1 MIEWRWFY
9 CTLDFA
15 SCTPKKCHV
24 SASLMITDE
33 FRKQVKD
40 ALEHLHDTAYLQ
52 VHPLV
57 AQLAWPAAPQ
67 QTTHAQ
73 RLRDLLKGAIESL
86 RPQSGSPTEAPE
98 WRSYLALRYRYV
110 QGMSMAETENKLGI
124 SLRQLHRELH
134 KGLDAVSALLGEM
147 QELKSG
153 PAVVPASVQEL
164 ESELSQWQLDR
175 QVCAVQALV
184 DDTLWMLKPLLEQ
197 HAVKLAADLSGDLPP
212 VLVDATLMRQAL
224 FKVLRLAAQEA
235 GSPISLHAG
244 ARGEWL
250 DIVLHSPSHTLSTA
264 GEEWQMAQLLVAQ
277 QGGSLAADIR
287 PETGTQLT
295 LSLPRASQTRVLV
308 VDDNQAIHQL
318 FERYLAPHHYE
329 VIHARSGPEAL
340 QLAAEARPDLITL
353 DVMMP
358 SMDGWQVLRSLAQ
371 SPATGHIPVIVCSV
385 LKEPELATSLGARAY
400 LKKPVDR
407 LELLAT
413 LAQFQ
418 PAAGPSAAARRP
430 ASEDN

>member
-1 MIEWRWFY
+1 M
-9 CTLDFA
+9 A
-15 SCTPKKCHV
+15 
-24 SASLMITDE
+24 TDE
-33 FRKQVKD
+33 LRKQVKD

-57 AQLAWPAAPQ
+57 SQTTWPATPQ
-67 QTTHAQ
+67 PATHAQ

-86 RPQSGSPTEAPE
+86 RPQPGSPSSEAPE
-98 WRSYLALRYRYV
+98 SRSYLALRYRYV
-110 QGMSMAETENKLGI
+110 QGMSMAETADKLGI

-134 KGLDAVSALLGEM
+134 KGLDAVSALLSEM
-147 QELKSG
+147 QGLEGG
-153 PAVVPASVQEL
+153 PAMAPASVQEL

-175 QVCAVQALV
+175 QACHVQALM

-197 HAVKLAADLSGDLPP
+197 RAVKLMPDLPADLPP

-224 FKVLRLAAQEA
+224 FKALRLLAQDA
-235 GSPISLHAG
+235 GSSISLQAG
-244 ARGEWL
+244 QRGEWL
-250 DIVLHSPSHTLSTA
+250 DIVLRCPSTTLSTA
-264 GEEWQMAQLLVAQ
+264 GEEWQMVQLLVAQ
-277 QGGSLAADIR
+277 QGGGLATDIR
-287 PETGTQLT
+287 PETGTQVT

-329 VIHARSGPEAL
+329 VIHAHSGQEAL
-340 QLAAEARPDLITL
+340 QLAAEAHPGLVIL

-358 SMDGWQVLRSLAQ
+358 SMDGWQVLRSLTED
-371 SPATGHIPVIVCSV
+371 PATQHIPVIVCSV
-385 LKEPELATSLGARAY
+385 LKEPELASSLGARAY

-413 LAQFQ
+413 LARLQ
-418 PAAGPSAAARRP
+418 PAASRAAAARP
-430 ASEDN
+430 PTPEGN

>member
-1 MIEWRWFY
+1 M
-9 CTLDFA
+9 
-15 SCTPKKCHV
+15 V
-24 SASLMITDE
+24 TDE

-57 AQLAWPAAPQ
+57 SQIAWPATPQ

-73 RLRDLLKGAIESL
+73 RLRDLLKEAIESL
-86 RPQSGSPTEAPE
+86 RPQPGSPSEAPE
-98 WRSYLALRYRYV
+98 SRSYLALRYRYV
-110 QGMSMAETENKLGI
+110 QGMSMAETEDKLGI
-124 SLRQLHRELH
+124 SLRQLHRELR

-147 QELKSG
+147 QGLEGGLAIA
-153 PAVVPASVQEL
+153 PAPVQEL

-175 QVCAVQALV
+175 QACHVQALV
-184 DDTLWMLKPLLEQ
+184 DDTLWMLNPLLEQ
-197 HAVKLAADLSGDLPP
+197 RAVKLIPDLPADVPP

-224 FKVLRLAAQEA
+224 SKALRLMAQNA
-235 GSPISLHAG
+235 GSPISLHASPH
-244 ARGEWL
+244 GERL
-250 DIVLHSPSHTLSTA
+250 DIVLHCPSYTLSTA
-264 GEEWQMAQLLVAQ
+264 GEEWQMVQLLVAQ
-277 QGGSLAADIR
+277 QGGSLATDTH
-287 PETGTQLT
+287 PETGTQVI

-340 QLAAEARPDLITL
+340 QLAAEAQPDLITL

-358 SMDGWQVLRSLAQ
+358 SMDGWQVLRDLAQ
-371 SPATGHIPVIVCSV
+371 NPATQHIPVIVCSV
-385 LKEPELATSLGARAY
+385 LKEPELASSLGARAY

-413 LAQFQ
+413 LARLQ
-418 PAAGPSAAARRP
+418 PAAGPSAAAHP
-430 ASEDN
+430 PTPEGN

>member
-1 MIEWRWFY
+1 M
-9 CTLDFA
+9 
-15 SCTPKKCHV
+15 V
-24 SASLMITDE
+24 TDE

-57 AQLAWPAAPQ
+57 SQIAWPATPQ

-73 RLRDLLKGAIESL
+73 RLRDLLKEAIESL
-86 RPQSGSPTEAPE
+86 RPQPGSPSEAPE
-98 WRSYLALRYRYV
+98 SRSYLALRYRYV

-147 QELKSG
+147 QGLEGG
-153 PAVVPASVQEL
+153 PAIAPAPVQEL

-175 QVCAVQALV
+175 QACHVQTLV
-184 DDTLWMLKPLLEQ
+184 DDTLWMLNPLLEQ
-197 HAVKLAADLSGDLPP
+197 RAVKLIPDLPADLPP

-224 FKVLRLAAQEA
+224 SKALRLMAQNA
-235 GSPISLHAG
+235 GSPISLHASPH
-244 ARGEWL
+244 GERL
-250 DIVLHSPSHTLSTA
+250 DIILHCPSYTLSTA
-264 GEEWQMAQLLVAQ
+264 GEEWQMVELLVAQ
-277 QGGSLAADIR
+277 QGGSLAADTR
-287 PETGTQLT
+287 PETGTQVI

-340 QLAAEARPDLITL
+340 QLAAEAQPDLITL

-358 SMDGWQVLRSLAQ
+358 SMDGWQVLRDLAQ
-371 SPATGHIPVIVCSV
+371 NPATQHIPVIVCSV
-385 LKEPELATSLGARAY
+385 LKEPELASSLGARAY

-413 LAQFQ
+413 LARLQ
-418 PAAGPSAAARRP
+418 PAAGPSAAAHP
-430 ASEDN
+430 PTTEGN

>member
-1 MIEWRWFY
+1 M
-9 CTLDFA
+9 
-15 SCTPKKCHV
+15 V
-24 SASLMITDE
+24 TDE

-57 AQLAWPAAPQ
+57 SQIAWPATPQ

-73 RLRDLLKGAIESL
+73 RLRDLLKEAIESL
-86 RPQSGSPTEAPE
+86 RPQPGSPSEAPE
-98 WRSYLALRYRYV
+98 SRSYLALRYRYV

-147 QELKSG
+147 QGLEGG
-153 PAVVPASVQEL
+153 PAIAPAPVQEL

-175 QVCAVQALV
+175 QACHVQTLV
-184 DDTLWMLKPLLEQ
+184 DDTLWMLNPLLEQ
-197 HAVKLAADLSGDLPP
+197 RAVKLIPDLPADLPP

-224 FKVLRLAAQEA
+224 SKALRLMAQNA
-235 GSPISLHAG
+235 GSPISLHASPH
-244 ARGEWL
+244 GERL
-250 DIVLHSPSHTLSTA
+250 DIILHCPSYTLSTA
-264 GEEWQMAQLLVAQ
+264 GEEWQMVELLVAQ
-277 QGGSLAADIR
+277 QGGSLAADTR
-287 PETGTQLT
+287 PETGTQVI

-340 QLAAEARPDLITL
+340 QLAAEAQPDLITL

-358 SMDGWQVLRSLAQ
+358 SMDGWQVLRDLAQ
-371 SPATGHIPVIVCSV
+371 NPVTQHIPVIVCSV
-385 LKEPELATSLGARAY
+385 LKEPELASSLGARAY

-413 LAQFQ
+413 LARLQ
-418 PAAGPSAAARRP
+418 PAAGLSTAAHP
-430 ASEDN
+430 PTPEGN

>member
-1 MIEWRWFY
+1 M
-9 CTLDFA
+9 
-15 SCTPKKCHV
+15 V
-24 SASLMITDE
+24 TDE

-40 ALEHLHDTAYLQ
+40 TLEHLHDTAYLQ

-57 AQLAWPAAPQ
+57 SQIAWPATPQ
-67 QTTHAQ
+67 PTTHAQ
-73 RLRDLLKGAIESL
+73 RLRDLLKEAIESL
-86 RPQSGSPTEAPE
+86 RPQSGSPAEAPE

-134 KGLDAVSALLGEM
+134 KGLDAVSALLSEM
-147 QELKSG
+147 QGLEGG
-153 PAVVPASVQEL
+153 PAIAPASVQEL

-175 QVCAVQALV
+175 QVCRVQALV

-197 HAVKLAADLSGDLPP
+197 RAMTLTPDLPADLPP

-224 FKVLRLAAQEA
+224 FKTLRLMAQDADA
-235 GSPISLHAG
+235 GSPISLQANEH
-244 ARGEWL
+244 GEWL
-250 DIVLHSPSHTLSTA
+250 DIVLHCPSYTLSTA
-264 GEEWQMAQLLVAQ
+264 GEEWQMVQLLVAQ

-287 PETGTQLT
+287 PEAGTQVT

-329 VIHARSGPEAL
+329 VIHARSGSEAL
-340 QLAAEARPDLITL
+340 QLAAEAHPDLITL

-371 SPATGHIPVIVCSV
+371 NPATQHIPVIVCSV
-385 LKEPELATSLGARAY
+385 LKEPELASSLGARAY

-413 LAQFQ
+413 LARLQ
-418 PAAGPSAAARRP
+418 PAAGPSAAARPP
-430 ASEDN
+430 APEGN

>member
-1 MIEWRWFY
+1 ME
-9 CTLDFA
+9 TN
-15 SCTPKKCHV
+15 
-24 SASLMITDE
+24 E
-33 FRKQVKD
+33 FRKLVKD

-57 AQLAWPAAPQ
+57 SQIAWPATPQ
-67 QTTHAQ
+67 QMTHAQ

-86 RPQSGSPTEAPE
+86 RPQPGSPSEAPE
-98 WRSYLALRYRYV
+98 SRSYLALRYRYV
-110 QGMSMAETENKLGI
+110 QGMSMVETESKLGI

-147 QELKSG
+147 HGLEGG
-153 PAVVPASVQEL
+153 PTIAPASVQEL

-175 QVCAVQALV
+175 QACHVRALV
-184 DDTLWMLKPLLEQ
+184 DDTLWMLNPLLEQ
-197 HAVKLAADLSGDLPP
+197 RAVKLTAELPADLPP

-224 FKVLRLAAQEA
+224 FKALRLMAQGD
-235 GSPISLHAG
+235 GSLISLQASQH
-244 ARGEWL
+244 GERL
-250 DIVLHSPSHTLSTA
+250 DIALRCPSYTLSTA
-264 GEEWQMAQLLVAQ
+264 EEEWQMVQLLVNQ

-287 PETGTQLT
+287 PETGTQVT

-329 VIHARSGPEAL
+329 VIHAHSGPEAL
-340 QLAAEARPDLITL
+340 QLATEAQPDLITL

-358 SMDGWQVLRSLAQ
+358 SMDGWQVLRDLAQ
-371 SPATGHIPVIVCSV
+371 NPATQHIPVIVCSV
-385 LKEPELATSLGARAY
+385 LKEPELASSLGARAY

-407 LELLAT
+407 QELLAT
-413 LAQFQ
+413 LARLQ
-418 PAAGPSAAARRP
+418 PAAGPSAPARP
-430 ASEDN
+430 TTPEGN

>member
-1 MIEWRWFY
+1 M
-9 CTLDFA
+9 
-15 SCTPKKCHV
+15 V
-24 SASLMITDE
+24 TDE

-57 AQLAWPAAPQ
+57 SQIAWPATPQ

-73 RLRDLLKGAIESL
+73 RLRDLLKEAIESL
-86 RPQSGSPTEAPE
+86 RPQPGSPSEAPE
-98 WRSYLALRYRYV
+98 SRSYLALRYRYV
-110 QGMSMAETENKLGI
+110 QGMSMAETEDKLGI
-124 SLRQLHRELH
+124 SLRQLHRELR

-147 QELKSG
+147 QGLEGGLAIA
-153 PAVVPASVQEL
+153 PAPVQEL

-175 QVCAVQALV
+175 QACHVQALV
-184 DDTLWMLKPLLEQ
+184 DDTLWMLNPLLEQ
-197 HAVKLAADLSGDLPP
+197 RAVKLIPDLPADLPP

-224 FKVLRLAAQEA
+224 SKALRLMAQNA
-235 GSPISLHAG
+235 GSPISLHASPH
-244 ARGEWL
+244 GERL
-250 DIVLHSPSHTLSTA
+250 DIVLHCPSYTLSTA
-264 GEEWQMAQLLVAQ
+264 GEEWQMVQLLVAQ
-277 QGGSLAADIR
+277 QGGSLATDTR
-287 PETGTQLT
+287 PETGTQVI

-340 QLAAEARPDLITL
+340 QLAAEAQPDLITL

-358 SMDGWQVLRSLAQ
+358 SMDGWQVLRDLAQ
-371 SPATGHIPVIVCSV
+371 NPATQHIPVIVCSV
-385 LKEPELATSLGARAY
+385 LKEPELASSLGARAY

-413 LAQFQ
+413 LARLQ
-418 PAAGPSAAARRP
+418 PAAGPSAAAHP
-430 ASEDN
+430 PTTEGN

>member
-1 MIEWRWFY
+1 MV
-9 CTLDFA
+9 TN
-15 SCTPKKCHV
+15 
-24 SASLMITDE
+24 E

-57 AQLAWPAAPQ
+57 SHIAWPATPQ
-67 QTTHAQ
+67 QVTHAQ
-73 RLRDLLKGAIESL
+73 RLRDLLKWAIESL
-86 RPQSGSPTEAPE
+86 RPQPGSPSEAPE
-98 WRSYLALRYRYV
+98 ARSYLALRYRYV

-124 SLRQLHRELH
+124 SLRQLHRELR
-134 KGLDAVSALLGEM
+134 KGLDAVSAVLSEM
-147 QELKSG
+147 QGLEGG
-153 PAVVPASVQEL
+153 PAIAPASVQEL

-175 QVCAVQALV
+175 QACRVQALV

-197 HAVKLAADLSGDLPP
+197 HAVKLAPDLPADLPP

-224 FKVLRLAAQEA
+224 FKALRLMTQAAK
-235 GSPISLHAG
+235 SPISLQASPH
-244 ARGEWL
+244 GERL
-250 DIVLHSPSHTLSTA
+250 DIVLHCPSDTLSTT
-264 GEEWQMAQLLVAQ
+264 GEEWQMVQLLVAQ

-287 PETGTQLT
+287 PETGTQVI

-329 VIHARSGPEAL
+329 VIHARNGPEAL
-340 QLAAEARPDLITL
+340 QLAAEAHPDLITL

-371 SPATGHIPVIVCSV
+371 NPATQHIPVIVCSV
-385 LKEPELATSLGARAY
+385 LKEPELASSLGARAY

-413 LAQFQ
+413 LSRLR
-418 PAAGPSAAARRP
+418 PAAGPSAAARPP
-430 ASEDN
+430 APEDN

>member
-1 MIEWRWFY
+1 M
-9 CTLDFA
+9 
-15 SCTPKKCHV
+15 V
-24 SASLMITDE
+24 TDE

-57 AQLAWPAAPQ
+57 SQIAWPATPQ
-67 QTTHAQ
+67 QMTHAQ
-73 RLRDLLKGAIESL
+73 RLRDLLKEAIESL
-86 RPQSGSPTEAPE
+86 RPQPGSLSEAPE
-98 WRSYLALRYRYV
+98 SRSYLALRYRYV
-110 QGMSMAETENKLGI
+110 QGMSMAETEDKLGI

-134 KGLDAVSALLGEM
+134 KGLDAVSALMGEI
-147 QELKSG
+147 QGLEGG
-153 PAVVPASVQEL
+153 PAIAPASVQGL

-175 QVCAVQALV
+175 QACHVQALV
-184 DDTLWMLKPLLEQ
+184 DDTLWMLNPLLEQ
-197 HAVKLAADLSGDLPP
+197 RAVKLIPDLPADLPP

-224 FKVLRLAAQEA
+224 FKALRLMAQNA
-235 GSPISLHAG
+235 GSPISLHASPH
-244 ARGEWL
+244 GERL
-250 DIVLHSPSHTLSTA
+250 DIVLHCPSYTLSTA
-264 GEEWQMAQLLVAQ
+264 GEEWQMVQLLVAQ
-277 QGGSLAADIR
+277 QGGSLATDIR
-287 PETGTQLT
+287 PETGTQVI

-340 QLAAEARPDLITL
+340 QLAAEAQPDLITL

-358 SMDGWQVLRSLAQ
+358 SMDGWQVLRDLAQ
-371 SPATGHIPVIVCSV
+371 NPATQHIPVIVCSV
-385 LKEPELATSLGARAY
+385 LKEPELASSLGARAY

-413 LAQFQ
+413 LARLQ
-418 PAAGPSAAARRP
+418 PAAGPSAAAHP
-430 ASEDN
+430 PTPEGN

>member
-1 MIEWRWFY
+1 M
-9 CTLDFA
+9 
-15 SCTPKKCHV
+15 V
-24 SASLMITDE
+24 TDE

-57 AQLAWPAAPQ
+57 SQIAWPATPQ

-73 RLRDLLKGAIESL
+73 RLRDLLKEAIESL
-86 RPQSGSPTEAPE
+86 RPQPGSPSEAPE
-98 WRSYLALRYRYV
+98 SRSYLALRYRYV

-147 QELKSG
+147 QGLEGG
-153 PAVVPASVQEL
+153 PAIAPAPVQEL

-175 QVCAVQALV
+175 QACHVQTLV
-184 DDTLWMLKPLLEQ
+184 DDTLWMLNPLLEQ
-197 HAVKLAADLSGDLPP
+197 RAVKLIPDLPADLPP

-224 FKVLRLAAQEA
+224 SKALRLMAQNA
-235 GSPISLHAG
+235 GSPISLHASPH
-244 ARGEWL
+244 GERL
-250 DIVLHSPSHTLSTA
+250 DIILHCPSYTLSTA
-264 GEEWQMAQLLVAQ
+264 GEEWQMVELLVAQ
-277 QGGSLAADIR
+277 QGGSLAADTR
-287 PETGTQLT
+287 PETGTQVI

-340 QLAAEARPDLITL
+340 QLAAEAQPDLITL

-358 SMDGWQVLRSLAQ
+358 SMDGWQVLRDLAQ
-371 SPATGHIPVIVCSV
+371 NPVTQHIPVIVCSV
-385 LKEPELATSLGARAY
+385 LKEPELASSLGARAY

-413 LAQFQ
+413 LARLQ
-418 PAAGPSAAARRP
+418 PAAGPSAAAHP
-430 ASEDN
+430 PTPEGN